1 MYADQNHISNCII
14 IIIITIIII
23 IFFSFYRHKESP
35 LIFFFKVIS
44 ASCLIHFFS
53 HPIFFLPLEAGYIA
67 TPICIVQAAMV
78 ILEETLPNR

>member
-1 MYADQNHISNCII
+1 M
-14 IIIITIIII
+14 
-23 IFFSFYRHKESP
+23 
-35 LIFFFKVIS
+35 S
-44 ASCLIHFFS
+44 ASGFILVFT